1 MSDPVSKQTLY
12 LKLNKGLRH
21 SRQRPLF
28 IEISL
33 DCIQFNSPQ
42 MSVSKAPPDLL
53 SYLPVSAR

>member
-28 IEISL
+28 IELTL
-33 DCIQFNSPQ
+33 DCSQFNSPQ
-42 MSVSKAPPDLL
+42 VSASKTPADLL